1 MPIIQFPPIVNIFIT
16 SRCNNNCKH
25 CFGPK
30 NVIEMDFLKLKEL
43 FLLLHT
49 KGAKAVLLGGGEPL
63 LRDDF
68 SEILKELKRYNFK
81 IFLDTNGDLFFRY
94 RDLITEHVS
103 VIGLPVDF
111 PDSSYRN
118 EDNLKTVFKI
128 LGYYKGLKKRLI
140 IRVGTVVTKDNSKR
154 LNEIGKLLKNYP
166 VDIWKIYQFVPQNY
180 NAIKNRS
187 SLEISQRE
195 FDEATQGIKDIFS
208 GNFKVVISRRE
219 DRNRAYFFIASD
231 GTVFIPV
238 DDLNICRQAEMGNIF
253 DGDISDK
260 WKKVVSEKNYINN
273 AEATFDYRFDVLS

>member
-1 MPIIQFPPIVNIFIT
+1 MLIIQFPPIITIFIT

-30 NVIEMDFLKLKEL
+30 NVTEMGFLRLKEL

-49 KGAKAVLLGGGEPL
+49 KGVKAVLLGGGEPL

-68 SEILKELKRYNFK
+68 TEIIGELRRLDFK

-94 RDLITEHVS
+94 GDLITEHVS

-118 EDNLKTVFKI
+118 EDNLKMVFKI
-128 LGYYKGLKKRLI
+128 LGYYKGLKKRQI
-140 IRVGTVVTKDNSKR
+140 IRIGTVVTKDNFKR
-154 LNEIGKLLKNYP
+154 LNEIGKLLKSYP

-180 NAIKNRS
+180 NAIKNRP

-195 FDEATQGIKDIFS
+195 FDEATQGIKDTFS

-219 DRNRAYFFIASD
+219 DMNRAYFFIASD
-231 GTVFIPV
+231 GAVFVPI
-238 DDLNICRQAEMGNIF
+238 DDLSICRQMEIGNIF
-253 DGDISDK
+253 DRDILDK
-260 WKKVVSEKNYINN
+260 WKKVVSEKHYINN
-273 AEATFDYRFDVLS
+273 AEATFNCRF

>member
-1 MPIIQFPPIVNIFIT
+1 MPIIQFPPIVNIYIT

-30 NVIEMDFLKLKEL
+30 NTTEMDFLKLKEL

-49 KGAKAVLLGGGEPL
+49 KGVKAVLLGGGEPL

-68 SEILKELKRYNFK
+68 SEIIGELRKLDFK
-81 IFLDTNGDLFFRY
+81 MFLDTNGDLFFGY
-94 RDLITEHVS
+94 KDLISEYVD
-103 VIGLPVDF
+103 VLGLPMDF

-118 EDNLKTVFKI
+118 KNNLKTVLEI
-128 LGYYKGLKKRLI
+128 LSYHKELKKRPT

-154 LNEIGKLLKNYP
+154 LDEIGELLKNYP

-187 SLEISQRE
+187 SLEISQKE
-195 FDEATQGIKDIFS
+195 FYEATKNIKDIFS
-208 GNFKVVISRRE
+208 DNFKVVISRRE
-219 DRNRAYFFIASD
+219 DMDRAYFFIASD
-231 GTVFIPV
+231 GAVLVPV
-238 DDLNICRQAEMGNIF
+238 DDLNVCRQIKIGNVF
-253 DGDISDK
+253 DVDILDK

-273 AEATFDYRFDVLS
+273 AEATFDYRFNVLS